1 MSDVVS
7 ELGIKINADAQM
19 ANDAI
24 DRLVGKLDRL
34 TISLGGIGTTGNKLD
49 LLSIGVRNL
58 GNAMQLMNNVK
69 TADFTRLAKNLTSL
83 NNVDVSKLTNLSANI
98 TKISATFSGLSGMD
112 KAAEQMGMIAN
123 GIKQLGY
130 KSADKAITNIPLLAS
145 AMKKLMAELSTAPKV
160 SQNLIEM
167 TNALAK
173 LARTGASSGK
183 AADSLVGSFSRISRA
198 SGGMKGGLLS
208 VVNGVS
214 SFKRSIMQML
224 GVAGGFYAVFNG
236 IKSAI
241 DISSDLTEV
250 QNVVDVTF
258 GDYKSK
264 MEDLANVSIPELGMS
279 KLTAKEI
286 GSRFQ
291 AMGTAIGFSQGKMS
305 DMSVSLT
312 RLAGDMASFYNV
324 EQKDVAKSLQS
335 IFTGETEP
343 MRKYGVD
350 LTNATLKEW
359 AMKKGMDANISTM
372 SQMQKTALRY
382 QYVLEATGAAQ
393 GDFLRTQDTWANQ
406 VRILKENFT
415 ELASVIGSSFIH
427 ALKPLVKA
435 LNTAMSAII
444 SFAKV
449 VSNALGKIFG
459 WKYEDTTGG
468 IANDFSDAADSAGDL
483 ASGTGAAAD
492 NAKKLRQQLQG
503 LDELNVLTTN
513 DSGGSGGSGGGGGAG
528 GSSQDASGGQ
538 WTQTDGML
546 KDFESSLDTLY
557 KLGEYIG
564 NTLTDTLNSIN
575 WDSVYEGARNFG
587 SGLASFLNGLISPE
601 LFYAVGRTIAN
612 SLNTVIY
619 SVLSFEETF
628 DFADFGNSIANGING
643 FFQNFDFKA
652 LAETL
657 NTWVHGIEKTI
668 VEIVKNVDW
677 MTIIKDAFDFATTL
691 DVDTVA
697 IQLAAFSWFHG
708 GKEIVVG
715 SLHSLLDKK
724 INSGI
729 GDKKIPVKASI
740 GLAIAAAYVGWKIG
754 TWAYENVGVIH
765 DASEAIAKWITKDG
779 TTISLPRATA
789 ITLTGL
795 TISIG
800 VGKIIGGLTA
810 GTLIPQITASASSIM
825 ASLSAWVTGTAI
837 PAITTFCTTTL
848 PTLMAGL
855 ANILT
860 FAVPLVLSFLFGWQ
874 AGKDLFEAGSG
885 ESPSTWGGW
894 KDFFELDATAE
905 EIKKAISDGAVTEFT
920 ITPLIKW
927 LADDDSIDTSEVTE
941 AMSEM
946 FSDFMDKTGLGDVVV
961 ALTDKDFWKSVPKTW
976 KEIGSD
982 CVKGLTEGLG
992 NVWDKIKGSFEDVKD
1007 KISEKLKLDDL
1018 NPVIDIET
1026 TFKDVKNVGSKLS
1039 SWVLDKIR
1047 KTGNKSLVKNI
1058 TSSFSDK
1065 NPNSLISWVMKKI
1078 KENPGESV
1086 TKNISSTLKNKD
1098 SNTLVSWVMK
1108 KIKENGQSSLTKNI
1122 MSKLSKS
1129 TASNSLITWLLEKI
1143 KAGSKNLTKD
1153 VTTGIKKGSS
1163 NSLLEWLLEKIRGN
1177 KPMSK
1182 SVSIGTSISG
1192 YSALLTFKNTW
1203 DSLKSKT
1210 IEFGLKFS
1218 ALASDLKAWINGN
1231 VLLPINVAF
1240 SKVPILKHHQ
1250 IPYLAS
1256 GGMLDG
1262 KGQLFVAREKGPEI
1276 VTSYGNKSAVM
1287 NNNQI
1292 VESVSTGVEIAVRSA
1307 YSEQNEILKQQN
1319 DILYQILEKNVGISY
1334 KDVFNATRKGNN
1346 EFKSINGVSAFI

>member
-7 ELGIKINADAQM
+7 ELGIKINADAQR

-98 TKISATFSGLSGMD
+98 TKISTTFSGLSGMD

-183 AADSLVGSFSRISRA
+183 AANSLISSFNGVSKA
-198 SGGMKGGLLS
+198 SSGMKVGLLS
-208 VVNGVS
+208 VANGVS

-468 IANDFSDAADSAGDL
+468 IANDFSDAAGSAGDL
-483 ASGTGAAAD
+483 ASGTGAAAK

-528 GSSQDASGGQ
+528 GSSQDASGGR

-564 NTLTDTLNSIN
+564 NTLTDTLNSID

-601 LFYAVGRTIAN
+601 LFYAVGKTIAN
-612 SLNTVIY
+612 SLNTVVY
-619 SVLSFEETF
+619 SALSFGQTF

-657 NTWVHGIEKTI
+657 NTWVDGIETTI
-668 VEIVKNVDW
+668 VEIIKNVDW
-677 MTIIKDAFDFATTL
+677 LSVIKSAFDFAKTL
-691 DVDTVA
+691 DIDTIA
-697 IQLAAFSWFHG
+697 IAIGTFKWFHG
-708 GKEIVVG
+708 GKEMVAG
-715 SLHSLLDKK
+715 ALSSLLSKQ
-724 INSGI
+724 IMLEI
-729 GDKKIPVKASI
+729 GEKTISVSTSI
-740 GLAIAAAYVGWKIG
+740 GLIVTAAIVGWKLGDYLYNNVPQVHEWSEFIVGEIG
-754 TWAYENVGVIH
+754 
-765 DASEAIAKWITKDG
+765 DLITG
-779 TTISLPRATA
+779 QNFYNINEH
-789 ITLTGL
+789 LTGEIIFD
-795 TISIG
+795 TIL
-800 VGKIIGGLTA
+800 KGGD
-810 GTLIPQITASASSIM
+810 TLFKVAE
-825 ASLSAWVTGTAI
+825 
-837 PAITTFCTTTL
+837 
-848 PTLMAGL
+848 
-855 ANILT
+855 
-860 FAVPLVLSFLFGWQ
+860 AVKDLQNKTIAPLVKFNVEVNEKIKGLLKWFINTKKKTKEKFSLIF
-874 AGKDLFEAGSG
+874 
-885 ESPSTWGGW
+885 
-894 KDFFELDATAE
+894 E
-905 EIKKAISDGAVTEFT
+905 EIKNEFLT
-920 ITPLIKW
+920 FVFDKLQKGEDFVGNIK
-927 LADDDSIDTSEVTE
+927 SI
-941 AMSEM
+941 
-946 FSDFMDKTGLGDVVV
+946 
-961 ALTDKDFWKSVPKTW
+961 
-976 KEIGSD
+976 
-982 CVKGLTEGLG
+982 
-992 NVWDKIKGSFEDVKD
+992 FED
-1007 KISEKLKLDDL
+1007 EK
-1018 NPVIDIET
+1018 NPA
-1026 TFKDVKNVGSKLS
+1026 SKLT
-1039 SWVLDKIR
+1039 SWVLDNIKR
-1047 KTGNKSLVKNI
+1047 RNPFTGNIKSLFVNGNPESLVSWVMGKIKSGTKNLTKNI
-1058 TSSFSDK
+1058 TSSLIK
-1065 NPNSLISWVMKKI
+1065 GNSNALIEWLMGKI
-1078 KENPGESV
+1078 KSGANFVKNV
-1086 TKNISSTLKNKD
+1086 TSSIFKGN
-1098 SNTLVSWVMK
+1098 SN
-1108 KIKENGQSSLTKNI
+1108 
-1122 MSKLSKS
+1122 
-1129 TASNSLITWLLEKI
+1129 ALIEWLMEKI
-1143 KAGSKNLTKD
+1143 KSGASLIKNA
-1153 VTTGIKKGSS
+1153 
-1163 NSLLEWLLEKIRGN
+1163 
-1177 KPMSK
+1177 
-1182 SVSIGTSISG
+1182 SINLNISG
-1192 YSALLTFKNTW
+1192 LGYNAFQHFYNMYQA
-1203 DSLKSKT
+1203 LKSKAIT
-1210 IEFGLKFS
+1210 F
-1218 ALASDLKAWINGN
+1218 ALNFDAITSDLKSWINNN
-1231 VLLPINVAF
+1231 VFRKINNVF
-1240 SKVPILKHHQ
+1240 DKLPILKNHK
-1250 IPYLAS
+1250 IPYLAD
-1256 GGMLDG
+1256 GGLLQG
-1262 KGQLFVAREKGPEI
+1262 TGQLFVAREKGPEI

-1292 VESVSTGVEIAVRSA
+1292 VESVSAGVEVAVRSA
-1307 YSEQNEILKQQN
+1307 NNEQNSLLREQNEL
-1319 DILYQILEKNVGISY
+1319 LYQILQKETGISQNDIFKAVRNQNYLY
-1334 KDVFNATRKGNN
+1334 KKM
-1346 EFKSINGVSAFI
+1346 NGFSALS